1 MCQWNTAPWEK
12 GKCYWHIYSLHY
24 RKSKRDMTALD
35 RFLNKEKWHSQV
47 IGMFATFRE
56 NWLSPERQMPSHSS
70 FMLLLKK
77 RLSYPYRYKTQLNF
91 VLYLHSVLF
100 INVTLRL
107 ESRSLY
113 FLQPSYLQ
121 RYADTA
127 AGKGAPWYICFDFV
141 DGTIARIC
149 RPVLNERG
157 VYSHHTKVHGL
168 KF

>member
-1 MCQWNTAPWEK
+1 MYEHDENIFGLSKVFQKPWNRFRVLSSVSMKYSPWEK
-12 GKCYWHIYSLHY
+12 GKCYWYIYSLHY
-24 RKSKRDMTALD
+24 RNSKRDMTALD

-100 INVTLRL
+100 INVTIT
-107 ESRSLY
+107 
-113 FLQPSYLQ
+113 
-121 RYADTA
+121 D
-127 AGKGAPWYICFDFV
+127 
-141 DGTIARIC
+141 
-149 RPVLNERG
+149 
-157 VYSHHTKVHGL
+157 
-168 KF
+168 